1 MAEFATVSYNAL
13 DWQIIDGPL
22 TAMAAS
28 KSIMDYAKNPANSYT
43 YGDTNFS
50 SGLEEANKLI
60 DRLPFQADRIVVDIV
75 GDGVHNSQM
84 GKYPVAD
91 LRKRLL
97 DKGVTINGLPL
108 MHDPSEAPQL
118 LLEFYKTQVVGGPS
132 SFLLPL
138 NEMSTLPVLL
148 RQKIIQ
154 ELY

>member
-1 MAEFATVSYNAL
+1 
-13 DWQIIDGPL
+13 
-22 TAMAAS
+22 
-28 KSIMDYAKNPANSYT
+28 
-43 YGDTNFS
+43 
-50 SGLEEANKLI
+50 
-60 DRLPFQADRIVVDIV
+60 
-75 GDGVHNSQM
+75 M